1 MSEEIFLKGMIIIR
15 FLSAIMELTG
25 AFLMWRFYRLDT
37 AIRING
43 FLGLV
48 GPIILTSTMLLG
60 IAGLAATRVPV
71 AKIVWIGLGV
81 ACILWGT
88 TR

>member
-1 MSEEIFLKGMIIIR
+1 MSHDVFLKGMILIR
-15 FLSAIMELTG
+15 FLSASMELTG
-25 AFLMWRFYRLDT
+25 AFLMWRTYRLET

-43 FLGLV
+43 FLGLA
-48 GPIILTSTMLLG
+48 GPLVLTTTMLLG
-60 IAGLAATRVPV
+60 IAGLAANRVPT
-71 AKIVWIGLGV
+71 AKIAWIGIGV

>member
-1 MSEEIFLKGMIIIR
+1 MTDDIFLKGMIYVR
-15 FLSAIMELTG
+15 FLSATLELTG
-25 AFLMWRFYRLDT
+25 AFLMWRTFRLDV

-43 FLGLV
+43 LLGLA
-48 GPIILTSTMLLG
+48 GPLVLTTTMLLG
-60 IAGLAATRVPV
+60 LAGLSASRVPT
-71 AKIVWIGLGV
+71 AKILWIGLGV

>member
-1 MSEEIFLKGMIIIR
+1 L
-15 FLSAIMELTG
+15 
-25 AFLMWRFYRLDT
+25 
-37 AIRING
+37 
-43 FLGLV
+43 LGLA
-48 GPIILTSTMLLG
+48 GPLVLTTTMMLG
-60 IAGLAATRVPV
+60 IAGLAATRVPT

>member
-1 MSEEIFLKGMIIIR
+1 MSDEIFLKGMIGIR
-15 FLSAIMELTG
+15 FLSAAIEFTG
-25 AFLMWRFYRLDT
+25 AFLMWRFFRLDT

-48 GPIILTSTMLLG
+48 GPVVLTTTMLLG
-60 IAGLAATRVPV
+60 IAGLAASRVPV
-71 AKIVWIGLGV
+71 AKMVWIGVGV